1 MSISSVSSLGSDPSL
16 TTAASKGT
24 SSAVLASLHSNAG
37 ASTAAPAAGAG
48 KTMNESD
55 FLLLFTTQ
63 LKNQDPTKPTDNTA
77 FVAQLAQ
84 FSQLEAT
91 TNMSSSLSGLVS
103 AMQGNGLMTASSLIG
118 QSISAPGIPAV
129 LSGSQPVPA
138 SISLPNGAS
147 SVQVNIYDALNNLV
161 HAETLGSQ
169 PPGNLSYA
177 WDGRT
182 NGGVTAPDGNYQ
194 MTVAALSNGI
204 STSPAVTLAA
214 QVAAVSIDPS
224 SKALTLTL
232 KGGTTV
238 PMSSVTS
245 VNN

>member
-1 MSISSVSSLGSDPSL
+1 MSISSTSSLSPDPSL
-16 TTAASKGT
+16 AAAASTGT
-24 SSAVLASLHSNAG
+24 SSAVLASLKSG
-37 ASTAAPAAGAG
+37 GSPSPAAPVTGSS
-48 KTMNESD
+48 TSMNQSD

-63 LKNQDPTKPTDNTA
+63 LKNQDPTKPTDNTE

-103 AMQGNGLMTASSLIG
+103 AMQSNGLMTASSLIG

-138 SISLPNGAS
+138 AISLPNGAS

-161 HAETLGSQ
+161 HSETLGSQ
-169 PPGNLSYA
+169 PPGDLSYA
-177 WDGRT
+177 WDGST
-182 NGGVTAPDGNYQ
+182 DSGGQAPDGNYQ
-194 MTVAALSNGI
+194 MKVAALAGGI

>member
-1 MSISSVSSLGSDPSL
+1 MSGISPDPSV
-16 TTAASKGT
+16 TAAASKGT
-24 SSAVLASLHSNAG
+24 SSAILASLKSNDN
-37 ASTAAPAAGAG
+37 TTTAPAAGG
-48 KTMNESD
+48 SKSMNESD

-103 AMQGNGLMTASSLIG
+103 AMQGNGLMSASSLIG
-118 QSISAPGIPAV
+118 QSVSAPGIPAV
-129 LSGSQPVPA
+129 LSGSNPVPA

-147 SVQVNIYDALNNLV
+147 RVQINIYDALNTLV
-161 HAETLGSQ
+161 HSEALGSQ
-169 PPGNLSYA
+169 PPGTLAYA
-177 WDGRT
+177 WDGKT
-182 NGGVTAPDGNYQ
+182 NDGRTAPDGNYQ
-194 MTVAALSNGI
+194 MKVVALAGGV
-204 STSPAVTLAA
+204 STTPAVTLAA
-214 QVAAVSIDPS
+214 QVASVSIDPN